1 MNLIIDAGNTS
12 VKLAIF
18 KQDQLIAQ
26 MQTPSANFSDAVSD
40 LFERHPDIDNAIVA
54 SVSFLEEQQLN
65 SIRDKCELLQVSHTL
80 KTPFKNKYTSPETL
94 GADRIALAASAI
106 LHYPDQS
113 VLIVDAGTCVTYDMV
128 TQDGEYLGGSISPG
142 LQMRYDALQ
151 HFTNRLPALEPE
163 DYPDFIGDTTQN
175 SIHSGVINGICREI
189 EGVIDQYLSRYPHL
203 TVILTGGDAQFLSK
217 RLKKP
222 IFAHSN
228 FLLEGLNFLL
238 ENNKR

>member
-18 KQDQLIAQ
+18 EQDHLIEQ
-26 MQTPSANFSDAVSD
+26 MQAPNANFSDAVND
-40 LFERHPDIDNAIVA
+40 LFERHPDISNAIVA
-54 SVSFLEEQQLN
+54 TVSFLDEQQLN
-65 SIRDKCELLQVSHTL
+65 SITHKCELLHVNHAL
-80 KTPFKNKYTSPETL
+80 KIPFKNQYASPETL
-94 GADRIALAASAI
+94 GADRIALAASAV
-106 LHYPDQS
+106 LNYPNQN
-113 VLIVDAGTCVTYDMV
+113 VLVVDAGTCVTYDMV
-128 TQDGEYLGGSISPG
+128 TQEGDYLGGAISPG

-175 SIHSGVINGICREI
+175 SIHSGVINGVCREI

-203 TVILTGGDAQFLSK
+203 TVILTGGNAQFLSK